1 MVCTEN
7 NPKEVTLMEMYKG
20 YSGSLYGSYRQKR
33 FTDVYESVEDF
44 LADYKDCGIPTTISD
59 NSAQTLFYL
68 LYGSYGNDVVASS
81 DINRFKYKLFSIIF
95 QYAPNWEKQLE
106 IQNKLR
112 GLTEEDIR
120 LGSRQIY
127 NTAQNPS
134 TEPSTDTTDELQY
147 INNQNVT
154 KNQRGVLEG
163 YATLLSLLRTDVTQ
177 EFLNRFRK
185 LFLTIVQP
193 EEPLLYITEVDNN
206 D

>member
-1 MVCTEN
+1 
-7 NPKEVTLMEMYKG
+7 MEMYKG

>member
-1 MVCTEN
+1 
-7 NPKEVTLMEMYKG
+7 MEMYKG
-20 YSGSLYGSYRQKR
+20 YSGSLYGSYRQKK

-59 NSAQTLFYL
+59 NSVQTLFYL

-81 DINRFKYKLFSIIF
+81 DINRFKYKLFSIVF

-106 IQNKLR
+106 IQSKLR
-112 GLTEEDIR
+112 GLTEDDIR

-193 EEPLLYITEVDNN
+193 EEPLLYITEVDDN

>member
-1 MVCTEN
+1 
-7 NPKEVTLMEMYKG
+7 MEMYKG

-33 FTDVYESVEDF
+33 FTDVYERVEDF

-59 NSAQTLFYL
+59 SSAQTLFYL

-112 GLTEEDIR
+112 GLTEDDIR

-134 TEPSTDTTDELQY
+134 TEPPTDTTDELQY

>member
-1 MVCTEN
+1 MA
-7 NPKEVTLMEMYKG
+7 MYKG

-33 FTDVYESVEDF
+33 FTDVYERVEDF

-59 NSAQTLFYL
+59 SSAQTLFYL

-112 GLTEEDIR
+112 ALTEEDIR

>member
-1 MVCTEN
+1 
-7 NPKEVTLMEMYKG
+7 MEMYKG

-44 LADYKDCGIPTTISD
+44 LADYKDCGLPTTISD

-68 LYGSYGNDVVASS
+68 LYGSYGNDIVASS

-95 QYAPNWEKQLE
+95 QYGPNWEKQLE

-112 GLTEEDIR
+112 GLTEDDIR

>member
-1 MVCTEN
+1 
-7 NPKEVTLMEMYKG
+7 MEMYKG
-20 YSGSLYGSYRQKR
+20 YSGSLYGSYRQKK
-33 FTDVYESVEDF
+33 FTDVYKSVEDF
-44 LADYKDCGIPTTISD
+44 LADYKGCGIPTTISD
-59 NSAQTLFYL
+59 NSVQTLFYL
-68 LYGSYGNDVVASS
+68 LYGSYGNDIIASS
-81 DINRFKYKLFSIIF
+81 DINRFKYKLFSIVF

-106 IQNKLR
+106 IQKKLR
-112 GLTEEDIR
+112 GLTEDDIR

-134 TEPSTDTTDELQY
+134 IEPSTDTTDELRY

>member
-1 MVCTEN
+1 
-7 NPKEVTLMEMYKG
+7 MEMYKG

-33 FTDVYESVEDF
+33 LTDVYTSATDF

-112 GLTEEDIR
+112 GLTEDDIR

>member
-1 MVCTEN
+1 
-7 NPKEVTLMEMYKG
+7 MEMYKS

-33 FTDVYESVEDF
+33 FTDVYERVEDF

-59 NSAQTLFYL
+59 SSAQTLFYL

-112 GLTEEDIR
+112 GLTEDDIR

>member
-1 MVCTEN
+1 
-7 NPKEVTLMEMYKG
+7 MEMYKG
-20 YSGSLYGSYRQKR
+20 YSGSLYGSDRQKR
-33 FTDVYESVEDF
+33 FTDVYERVEDF
-44 LADYKDCGIPTTISD
+44 LADYKDCGIPTTIND

-112 GLTEEDIR
+112 GLTEDDIR

>member
-1 MVCTEN
+1 
-7 NPKEVTLMEMYKG
+7 MEMYKG

-33 FTDVYESVEDF
+33 FTDVYQSVEEF

-68 LYGSYGNDVVASS
+68 LYGSYGNDIVASS

-112 GLTEEDIR
+112 GLTEDDIR

>member
-1 MVCTEN
+1 
-7 NPKEVTLMEMYKG
+7 MEMYKG
-20 YSGSLYGSYRQKR
+20 YSDSLYGSYRQKK

-44 LADYKDCGIPTTISD
+44 LADYKGCGIPTTISD
-59 NSAQTLFYL
+59 NSVQTLFYL
-68 LYGSYGNDVVASS
+68 LYGSYGNDIVASS
-81 DINRFKYKLFSIIF
+81 DINRFKYKLFSIVF
-95 QYAPNWEKQLE
+95 QYAPNWERQLE
-106 IQNKLR
+106 IQSKLR
-112 GLTEEDIR
+112 GLTEDDIR
-120 LGSRQIY
+120 RGSRQIY

-154 KNQRGVLEG
+154 KTQRGVLEG

-193 EEPLLYITEVDNN
+193 EEPLLYITEVDDN

>member
-1 MVCTEN
+1 
-7 NPKEVTLMEMYKG
+7 MEMYKG
-20 YSGSLYGSYRQKR
+20 YYGSLYGSYRQKR
-33 FTDVYESVEDF
+33 LTDVYTSATDF

-59 NSAQTLFYL
+59 SSAQTLFYL
-68 LYGSYGNDVVASS
+68 LYGSYGNDIVASS

-95 QYAPNWEKQLE
+95 QYGPNWEKQLE
-106 IQNKLR
+106 IQDKLR
-112 GLTEEDIR
+112 KLSEEDIR

-134 TEPSTDTTDELQY
+134 TEPSTDTTDELSY

-193 EEPLLYITEVDNN
+193 EEPLLYITEVDDN

>member
-1 MVCTEN
+1 
-7 NPKEVTLMEMYKG
+7 MEMYKG

-68 LYGSYGNDVVASS
+68 LYGSYGNDIVASS

-95 QYAPNWEKQLE
+95 QYAPTWEKQLE
-106 IQNKLR
+106 IQTKLR
-112 GLTEEDIR
+112 GLTEDDIR

>member
-1 MVCTEN
+1 
-7 NPKEVTLMEMYKG
+7 MEMYKG

-59 NSAQTLFYL
+59 NSVQTLFYL

-112 GLTEEDIR
+112 GLTEDDIR

>member
-1 MVCTEN
+1 
-7 NPKEVTLMEMYKG
+7 MEMYKG
-20 YSGSLYGSYRQKR
+20 YSGSLYGSYRQKK

-44 LADYKDCGIPTTISD
+44 LADYKDCGIPTTITD
-59 NSAQTLFYL
+59 NSVQTLFYL

-81 DINRFKYKLFSIIF
+81 DINRFKYKLFSIVF

-106 IQNKLR
+106 IQSKLR
-112 GLTEEDIR
+112 GLTEDDIR

-147 INNQNVT
+147 VNNQNVT

-193 EEPLLYITEVDNN
+193 EEPLLYITEVDDN

>member
-1 MVCTEN
+1 
-7 NPKEVTLMEMYKG
+7 MYKG

-33 FTDVYESVEDF
+33 FTDVYERVEDF

-59 NSAQTLFYL
+59 SSAQTLFYL

>member
-1 MVCTEN
+1 
-7 NPKEVTLMEMYKG
+7 MEMYKG

-33 FTDVYESVEDF
+33 FTDVYQSVEDF

-68 LYGSYGNDVVASS
+68 LYGSYGNDIVASS

-95 QYAPNWEKQLE
+95 QYAPTWEKQLE
-106 IQNKLR
+106 IQTKLR
-112 GLTEEDIR
+112 GLTEDDIR

>member
-1 MVCTEN
+1 
-7 NPKEVTLMEMYKG
+7 MEMYKG

-59 NSAQTLFYL
+59 SSAQTLFYL

-112 GLTEEDIR
+112 ALTEDDIR

>member
-1 MVCTEN
+1 
-7 NPKEVTLMEMYKG
+7 MEMYKG

-33 FTDVYESVEDF
+33 FTDVYESVEAF
-44 LADYKDCGIPTTISD
+44 LADYKDCGIPITISD

-112 GLTEEDIR
+112 GLTEDDIR

>member
-1 MVCTEN
+1 
-7 NPKEVTLMEMYKG
+7 MEMYKG

-33 FTDVYESVEDF
+33 FTDVYQSVEDF

-68 LYGSYGNDVVASS
+68 LYGSYGNDIVASS

-95 QYAPNWEKQLE
+95 QYAPTWEKQLE
-106 IQNKLR
+106 IQTKLR
-112 GLTEEDIR
+112 GLTEADIR

>member
-1 MVCTEN
+1 MA
-7 NPKEVTLMEMYKG
+7 MYKG

-33 FTDVYESVEDF
+33 FTDVYERVEDF

-59 NSAQTLFYL
+59 SSAQTLFYL

-112 GLTEEDIR
+112 GLTEDDIR

>member
-1 MVCTEN
+1 
-7 NPKEVTLMEMYKG
+7 MEMYKG
-20 YSGSLYGSYRQKR
+20 YSGSLYGSYRQKK

-68 LYGSYGNDVVASS
+68 LYGSYGNDIVASS

-112 GLTEEDIR
+112 GLTEDDIR

>member
-1 MVCTEN
+1 
-7 NPKEVTLMEMYKG
+7 MEMYKG

-44 LADYKDCGIPTTISD
+44 LADYKDCGIPTTIND

-112 GLTEEDIR
+112 GLTEDDIR

>member
-1 MVCTEN
+1 
-7 NPKEVTLMEMYKG
+7 MEMYKS
-20 YSGSLYGSYRQKR
+20 YSGSLYGSYRQKK
-33 FTDVYESVEDF
+33 FTDVYESVTDF
-44 LADYKDCGIPTTISD
+44 LVDYKDCGLPTTISD

-68 LYGSYGNDVVASS
+68 LYGSYGNDIVASS

-95 QYAPNWEKQLE
+95 QYGPNWEKQLE

>member
-1 MVCTEN
+1 
-7 NPKEVTLMEMYKG
+7 MEMYKG

-44 LADYKDCGIPTTISD
+44 LADYKGCGIPVTISD

-112 GLTEEDIR
+112 GLTEDDIR

>member
-1 MVCTEN
+1 
-7 NPKEVTLMEMYKG
+7 MEMYKG

-33 FTDVYESVEDF
+33 FTDVYQSVEDF

-68 LYGSYGNDVVASS
+68 LYGSYGNDIVASS
-81 DINRFKYKLFSIIF
+81 DINRFKYKLFSIVF
-95 QYAPNWEKQLE
+95 QYAPTWEKQLE
-106 IQNKLR
+106 IQTKLR
-112 GLTEEDIR
+112 GLTEADIR

>member
-1 MVCTEN
+1 
-7 NPKEVTLMEMYKG
+7 MEMYKG

-112 GLTEEDIR
+112 GLTEDDIR

>member
-1 MVCTEN
+1 MEN

-112 GLTEEDIR
+112 GLTEDDIR

>member
-1 MVCTEN
+1 
-7 NPKEVTLMEMYKG
+7 MEMYKG

-59 NSAQTLFYL
+59 SSAQTLFYL
-68 LYGSYGNDVVASS
+68 LYGSYGNDIVASS

-112 GLTEEDIR
+112 ALTEDDIR